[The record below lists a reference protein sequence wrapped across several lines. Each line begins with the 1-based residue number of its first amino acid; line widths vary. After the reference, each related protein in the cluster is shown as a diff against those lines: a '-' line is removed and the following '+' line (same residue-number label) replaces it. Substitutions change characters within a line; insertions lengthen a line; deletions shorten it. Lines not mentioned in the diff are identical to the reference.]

1 MFSISKL
8 SQFSGI
14 KAHTIRMWEQRY
26 NALNPGRSEG
36 NTRYYDNIQLRRLL
50 NIVSLM
56 DSEYKVSEL
65 CTMSDEKLSE
75 LTGNLT
81 PELKTD
87 ERNEYFIAQLL
98 TASITYDEAHFEKVF
113 SQCLLK
119 QGLKETY
126 NQVIYPLLNRIGLMW
141 TKDTIVPAQE
151 HFISNLIRQKLF
163 SALDSLPPAKTD
175 AETWLLFLPEN
186 EHHDMGLLFANY
198 LIRSAGKKVFYLG
211 DNVPFSSLES
221 AVKDTKAQN
230 MLLLLV
236 HYDFVKDT
244 QDYIDQLSHNFSS
257 KNIFI
262 AGNQKLISKL
272 SLGSKLHWLKSIE
285 ELNTLLLP

>member
-1 MFSISKL
+1 
-8 SQFSGI
+8 
-14 KAHTIRMWEQRY
+14 
-26 NALNPGRSEG
+26 
-36 NTRYYDNIQLRRLL
+36 
-50 NIVSLM
+50 
-56 DSEYKVSEL
+56 
-65 CTMSDEKLSE
+65 

-113 SQCLLK
+113 SQCLLGR
-119 QGLKETY
+119 GLKETY

-163 SALDSLPPAKTD
+163 SALDSLPPAKTN

>member
-75 LTGNLT
+75 LSGNLT
-81 PELKTD
+81 PKLQTD

-163 SALDSLPPAKTD
+163 SALDSLPAAKTD